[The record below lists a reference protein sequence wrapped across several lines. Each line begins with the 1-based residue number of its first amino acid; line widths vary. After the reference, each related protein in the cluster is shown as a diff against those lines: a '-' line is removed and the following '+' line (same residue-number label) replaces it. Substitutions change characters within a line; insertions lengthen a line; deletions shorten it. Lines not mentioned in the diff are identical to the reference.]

1 MANKEMKTW
10 TVGNDTYEIV
20 DATARKDIAALEK
33 KIAPNVTQIMLSA
46 SGWTKSADGRY
57 HTQAVTVAG
66 ATSNSRIDLSPSPE
80 DVIQLMEDEV
90 SLFVGNNN
98 GTILVYSYN
107 GVPSVD
113 MTIKVFITEVVGV

>member
-10 TVGNDTYEIV
+10 SVGNETFEIV
-20 DATARKDIAALEK
+20 DAKARQDIAKLER
-33 KIAPNVTQIMLSA
+33 KIAPNTTQIMLSA

-57 HTQAVTVAG
+57 HTQPVTVAG
-66 ATSNSRIDLSPSPE
+66 ATSNSKIDLSPSPE
-80 DVIQLMEDEV
+80 DIIQLMEDEV
-90 SLFVGNNN
+90 SLSVANNN

-113 MTIKVFITEVVGV
+113 MTLKVFITEVVAL